1 MILTIIFKDDT
12 TLEMKCKRITNYEV
26 SKTSLSIEIFSPINF
41 RTETIELD
49 QVKSYSMAQGIYSY
63 DGNPI
68 LISGI
73 LNVLNNHLK

>member
-1 MILTIIFKDDT
+1 MILTITFKDDT

-26 SKTSLSIEIFSPINF
+26 SKTSLSIVISSAIILG
-41 RTETIELD
+41 TETIELD
-49 QVKSYSMAQGIYSY
+49 QVKSYSISRGIYSY

-73 LNVLNNHLK
+73 LNALNNHLK